1 MRSQQVTS
9 GNAALYP
16 AIVPLST
23 NSSASA
29 VSPATR
35 SKAFLSTTRVK
46 ISLGNTP
53 SRGKTLPASTHK
65 RSCNVR
71 NSFYSLPRDRQSTHR
86 EPCCSK
92 ENPGIAPPVF
102 VFHKK
107 EQTLKRP
114 AEDSKYESGLGV
126 PAEKRGRSTSFTYSS
141 TASHIQADSNCRD
154 KRVRSSSFSCTL
166 SFPPQKPVAGNNVF
180 MPSSLFSR
188 LNVDSSSST
197 ETGLVLPS
205 VKRTL
210 LWPAVL
216 QAPPL
221 HSFSQSVPSEETPSC
236 CVSAATTPQMVQEP
250 SALSAQD
257 AASVEMESTS
267 NIFLQLSPT
276 VAARNPANQKTTR
289 IDGKSEFV
297 FGENMSERVLSP
309 LKTSDS
315 DNEDSEDD
323 ASLDEDSSSSGSELS
338 SSEPPYKT
346 VRRQTLRE
354 SAAAYTAAS
363 SKRCLLEQV
372 EVFTGEEEES
382 RVMQITC
389 KLFVF
394 EKSTGSWLER
404 GRGVLRLNDMA
415 TEESGNLQSR
425 LVMRNQGNLK
435 VILNSKL
442 WAQMNVFKPARK
454 KLCFTATDL
463 ENQVIRVFLI
473 QACAKETARLHLAIH
488 HRLVALRSCCGEQ
501 ETEEN
506 LMGLETEPQASVLHC
521 DSEDDER

>member
-16 AIVPLST
+16 AIVPLCT
-23 NSSASA
+23 NSSARA
-29 VSPATR
+29 VCPATR
-35 SKAFLSTTRVK
+35 SKAFLSTRVK
-46 ISLGNTP
+46 SSLGNTQ
-53 SRGKTLPASTHK
+53 SKGKTVPASTHNI
-65 RSCNVR
+65 SCNVR
-71 NSFYSLPRDRQSTHR
+71 NSFYSLPGDRQSTHR

-114 AEDSKYESGLGV
+114 AEDSKCESGLGV

-154 KRVRSSSFSCTL
+154 KRVRSSSFSCIL

-180 MPSSLFSR
+180 MPSSLLSR
-188 LNVDSSSST
+188 LNVDNSST
-197 ETGLVLPS
+197 EKAGLVPPS

-216 QAPPL
+216 QAPLL
-221 HSFSQSVPSEETPSC
+221 HSFSQPAPSEETPGR
-236 CVSAATTPQMVQEP
+236 CVSAATTPQVLQEP

-267 NIFLQLSPT
+267 SIFLQLSPAI
-276 VAARNPANQKTTR
+276 AAGNLANQKTTR
-289 IDGKSEFV
+289 IDGNAEFV

-323 ASLDEDSSSSGSELS
+323 ASL
-338 SSEPPYKT
+338 

-372 EVFTGEEEES
+372 EVFTGEEGES
-382 RVMQITC
+382 NVMQITC

-394 EKSTGSWLER
+394 EKSTESWLER

-435 VILNSKL
+435 VILNTKL
-442 WAQMNVFKPARK
+442 WAQMNVFKLERK

-463 ENQVIRVFLI
+463 ESHVIRVFLI
-473 QACAKETARLHLAIH
+473 QACAKETARLYLAIH

-501 ETEEN
+501 ETEED
-506 LMGLETEPQASVLHC
+506 LMGLEAEPKASVLHC

>member
-29 VSPATR
+29 VCPATR
-35 SKAFLSTTRVK
+35 SKAFLSPTTRVK
-46 ISLGNTP
+46 ISIGNTP

-65 RSCNVR
+65 RSCYVR
-71 NSFYSLPRDRQSTHR
+71 SSYSLPGDRQPTHR

-141 TASHIQADSNCRD
+141 AASHIQDDSNCRD
-154 KRVRSSSFSCTL
+154 KRVRSSSFSCIL

-188 LNVDSSSST
+188 LNVDSSST
-197 ETGLVLPS
+197 KTGLVPPS
-205 VKRTL
+205 VKQTL

-221 HSFSQSVPSEETPSC
+221 HSFSQPVLSEETPSC
-236 CVSAATTPQMVQEP
+236 YGSAATTPQEP
-250 SALSAQD
+250 SASSAQD
-257 AASVEMESTS
+257 TASVEMESTS
-267 NIFLQLSPT
+267 NIFLQLFPT
-276 VAARNPANQKTTR
+276 VAARNLANQKTTR
-289 IDGKSEFV
+289 VDGNAEFV

-309 LKTSDS
+309 LKTSDC
-315 DNEDSEDD
+315 DNEDSKDD
-323 ASLDEDSSSSGSELS
+323 ASLDEDSSSSGSESS

-382 RVMQITC
+382 KVMQVTC

-394 EKSTGSWLER
+394 EKSTESWLER

-435 VILNSKL
+435 VILNTKL

-463 ENQVIRVFLI
+463 DSQAVRVFLI
-473 QACAKETARLHLAIH
+473 QACAKETARLYLAIH
-488 HRLVALRSCCGEQ
+488 HRLVALRSCFGGQ
-501 ETEEN
+501 ETEES
-506 LMGLETEPQASVLHC
+506 LMRLEAEPQASVLHC

>member
-16 AIVPLST
+16 AIVPLCT
-23 NSSASA
+23 NSSARA
-29 VSPATR
+29 VCPATR
-35 SKAFLSTTRVK
+35 SKAFLSTRVK
-46 ISLGNTP
+46 SSLGNTQ
-53 SRGKTLPASTHK
+53 SKGKTVPASTHNI
-65 RSCNVR
+65 SCNVR
-71 NSFYSLPRDRQSTHR
+71 NSFYSLPGDRQSTHR

-114 AEDSKYESGLGV
+114 AEDSKCESGLGV

-154 KRVRSSSFSCTL
+154 KRVRSSSFSCIL

-180 MPSSLFSR
+180 MPSSLLSR
-188 LNVDSSSST
+188 LNVDNSST
-197 ETGLVLPS
+197 EKAGLVPPS

-216 QAPPL
+216 QAPLL
-221 HSFSQSVPSEETPSC
+221 HSFSQPAPSEETPGR
-236 CVSAATTPQMVQEP
+236 CVLQEP

-267 NIFLQLSPT
+267 SIFLQLSPAI
-276 VAARNPANQKTTR
+276 AAGNLANQKTTR
-289 IDGKSEFV
+289 IDGNAEFV

-323 ASLDEDSSSSGSELS
+323 ASLGEESSSYGSESS

-372 EVFTGEEEES
+372 EVFTGEEGES
-382 RVMQITC
+382 NVMQITC

-394 EKSTGSWLER
+394 EKSTESWLER

-435 VILNSKL
+435 VILNTKL
-442 WAQMNVFKPARK
+442 WAQMNVFKLERK

-463 ENQVIRVFLI
+463 ESHVIRVFLI
-473 QACAKETARLHLAIH
+473 QACAKETARLYLAIH

-501 ETEEN
+501 ETEED
-506 LMGLETEPQASVLHC
+506 LMGLEAEPKASVLHC

>member
-16 AIVPLST
+16 AIVPLCT
-23 NSSASA
+23 NSSARA
-29 VSPATR
+29 VCPATR
-35 SKAFLSTTRVK
+35 SKAFLSTRVK
-46 ISLGNTP
+46 SSLGNTQ
-53 SRGKTLPASTHK
+53 SKGKTVPASTHNI
-65 RSCNVR
+65 SCNVR
-71 NSFYSLPRDRQSTHR
+71 NSFYSLPGDRQSTHR

-114 AEDSKYESGLGV
+114 AEDSKCESGLGV

-154 KRVRSSSFSCTL
+154 KRVRSSSFSCIL

-180 MPSSLFSR
+180 MPSSLLSR
-188 LNVDSSSST
+188 LNVDNSST
-197 ETGLVLPS
+197 EKGLVPPS

-216 QAPPL
+216 QAPLL
-221 HSFSQSVPSEETPSC
+221 HSFSQPAPSEETPGR
-236 CVSAATTPQMVQEP
+236 CVSAATTPQVLQEP

-267 NIFLQLSPT
+267 SIFLQLSPAI
-276 VAARNPANQKTTR
+276 AAGNLANQKTTR
-289 IDGKSEFV
+289 IDGNAEFV

-323 ASLDEDSSSSGSELS
+323 ASLGEESSSYGSESS

-372 EVFTGEEEES
+372 EVFTGEEGES
-382 RVMQITC
+382 NVMQITC

-394 EKSTGSWLER
+394 EKSTESWLER

-435 VILNSKL
+435 VILNTKL
-442 WAQMNVFKPARK
+442 WAQMNVFKLERK

-463 ENQVIRVFLI
+463 ESHVIRVFLI
-473 QACAKETARLHLAIH
+473 QACAKETARLYLAIH

-501 ETEEN
+501 ETEED
-506 LMGLETEPQASVLHC
+506 LMGLEAEPKASVLHC

>member
-16 AIVPLST
+16 AIVPLCT
-23 NSSASA
+23 NSSARA
-29 VSPATR
+29 VCPATR
-35 SKAFLSTTRVK
+35 SKAFLSTRVK
-46 ISLGNTP
+46 SSLGNTQ
-53 SRGKTLPASTHK
+53 SKGKTVPASTHNI
-65 RSCNVR
+65 SCNVR
-71 NSFYSLPRDRQSTHR
+71 NSFYSLPGDRQSTHR

-114 AEDSKYESGLGV
+114 AEDSKCESGLGV

-154 KRVRSSSFSCTL
+154 KRVRSSSFSCIL

-180 MPSSLFSR
+180 MPSSLLSR
-188 LNVDSSSST
+188 LNVDNSST
-197 ETGLVLPS
+197 EKAGLVPPS

-216 QAPPL
+216 QAPLL
-221 HSFSQSVPSEETPSC
+221 HSFSQPAPSEETPGR
-236 CVSAATTPQMVQEP
+236 CVSAATTPQVLQEP

-267 NIFLQLSPT
+267 SIFLQLSPAI
-276 VAARNPANQKTTR
+276 AAGNLANQKTTR
-289 IDGKSEFV
+289 IDGNAEFV

-323 ASLDEDSSSSGSELS
+323 ASLGEESSSYGSESS
-338 SSEPPYKT
+338 SSEPPYKM
-346 VRRQTLRE
+346 RRQTLRE

-372 EVFTGEEEES
+372 EVFTGEEGES
-382 RVMQITC
+382 NVMQITC

-394 EKSTGSWLER
+394 EKSTESWLER

-435 VILNSKL
+435 VILNTKL
-442 WAQMNVFKPARK
+442 WAQMNVFKLERK

-463 ENQVIRVFLI
+463 ESHVIRVFLI
-473 QACAKETARLHLAIH
+473 QACAKETARLYLAIH

-501 ETEEN
+501 ETEED
-506 LMGLETEPQASVLHC
+506 LMGLEAEPKASVLHC